1 MELFSH
7 QHEAVKWLT
16 PRRHSYYA
24 ADPGLGKTAV
34 AIHWLGSRLTAEHST
49 IKLAIYVCPPFLV
62 ENVSREFKTWADKIP
77 GVLVTPR
84 LVVDLSKP
92 RISIIPDTM
101 LSKFDINSI
110 REPFA
115 LVIDEA
121 HRFKSPR
128 AKRTVALYS
137 LQALSSSSL
146 HMSGTPMP
154 NRPMELYNAL
164 YAIMGRGL
172 GKYQNRFRFGVRFA
186 AGHESRF
193 GWNFDGASNLDELF
207 TITKPYMLRHRREE
221 CLDLPPKTENLV
233 YLNRERNIEVLDE
246 KLQNALLTTRV
257 TDIVKSLMSEHVA
270 SYRRELGVFKLEAA
284 IHYIEN
290 LLESSNEK
298 VIVYAYHKEVVTG
311 LALALK
317 FNLAGTITG
326 ETSATER
333 QNIVD
338 KFHKGSAR
346 VLLGNYLS
354 MGLGL
359 NIQCATKVVFVEY
372 SWTPSDNSQAVDRCY
387 RIGQTKTVSVDYLV
401 FPDSLDESILKTVLR
416 KQENIS
422 KL

>member
-1 MELFSH
+1 MVVM
-7 QHEAVKWLT
+7 Q
-16 PRRHSYYA
+16 
-24 ADPGLGKTAV
+24 G
-34 AIHWLGSRLTAEHST
+34 I
-49 IKLAIYVCPPFLV
+49 
-62 ENVSREFKTWADKIP
+62 
-77 GVLVTPR
+77 VTPIVNR
-84 LVVDLSKP
+84 HRVA
-92 RISIIPDTM
+92 IIPDTM
-101 LSKFDINSI
+101 LAKFDINSI
-110 REPFA
+110 TEPFS

-128 AKRTVALYS
+128 AKRSAALYS

-164 YAIMGRGL
+164 NAIMRKAL

-221 CLDLPPKTENLV
+221 CLDLPPKTENIV
-233 YLNRERNIEVLDE
+233 YLNKVRSIEVLDE
-246 KLQNALLTTRV
+246 KLQNSLITSRV
-257 TDIVKSLMSEHVA
+257 TDILKSLMSEHVA
-270 SYRRELGVFKLEAA
+270 SYRRELGSFKLDAA
-284 IHYIEN
+284 IAYIEN
-290 LLESSNEK
+290 LLESSTDK
-298 VIVYAYHKEVVTG
+298 VIVYAYHKDVIRALG
-311 LALALK
+311 LALK
-317 FNLAGTITG
+317 FELAGVITG
-326 ETSATER
+326 ETAPTER

-338 KFHKGSAR
+338 KFHRGNAR

-387 RIGQTKTVSVDYLV
+387 RIGQTKSVSVDYLV